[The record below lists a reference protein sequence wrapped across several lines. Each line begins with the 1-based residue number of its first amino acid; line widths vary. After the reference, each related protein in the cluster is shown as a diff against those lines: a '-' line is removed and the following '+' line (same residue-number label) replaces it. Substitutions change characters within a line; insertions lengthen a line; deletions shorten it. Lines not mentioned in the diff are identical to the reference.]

1 MALLFAAMTFQVWA
15 CPDGNGRGRLCSIP
29 RESRP
34 VSGAYSKQTLKEW
47 SEWLQLHQD
56 GKKTVYAYFNN
67 DAEAQAVKDA
77 LKLQQI
83 LQPKKTRS

>member
-1 MALLFAAMTFQVWA
+1 MPGLGV
-15 CPDGNGRGRLCSIP
+15 P
-29 RESRP
+29 RWVTGEVVYVRFHGSHAQYQ
-34 VSGAYSKQTLKEW
+34 GAYSKQTLKEW

-77 LKLQQI
+77 LKLQRI